1 MSKNNSRPAGVVG
14 RVLEGGRAILARV
27 ASGAE
32 GKRVTLVGR
41 GTAAAA
47 AAAACAR
54 HGHTGRVHKGNTTTK
69 SSGRVSERWLD

>member
-1 MSKNNSRPAGVVG
+1 MSKNNSRPAWVVV

-27 ASGAE
+27 VSGAE
-32 GKRVTLVGR
+32 GKSVTLVGR
-41 GTAAAA
+41 GTAAA